1 MDMKK
6 VLTQQNLEQV
16 FIAFDADGS
25 GSISAEEV
33 KAMFGSIKLANEAV
47 YENIIREVDVDG
59 NGEIDMN
66 EFKAMM
72 KKLF

>member
-1 MDMKK
+1 
-6 VLTQQNLEQV
+6 
-16 FIAFDADGS
+16 
-25 GSISAEEV
+25 
-33 KAMFGSIKLANEAV
+33 MFGSVKIANEDV

-66 EFKAMM
+66 EFKTMM

>member
-1 MDMKK
+1 MF
-6 VLTQQNLEQV
+6 N
-16 FIAFDADGS
+16 AFDTDGS
-25 GSISAEEV
+25 GSISSEEIKSLLGTV
-33 KAMFGSIKLANEAV
+33 KISNEEV

-59 NGEIDMN
+59 NGEIDMS

>member
-1 MDMKK
+1 
-6 VLTQQNLEQV
+6 
-16 FIAFDADGS
+16 
-25 GSISAEEV
+25 
-33 KAMFGSIKLANEAV
+33 MFGSVKLNNEDV

-66 EFKAMM
+66 EFRCMM

>member
-1 MDMKK
+1 MF
-6 VLTQQNLEQV
+6 N
-16 FIAFDADGS
+16 AFDVDGS
-25 GSISAEEV
+25 GSISSEEV
-33 KAMFGSIKLANEAV
+33 KAMFGSVKISNEDV

>member
-1 MDMKK
+1 
-6 VLTQQNLEQV
+6 
-16 FIAFDADGS
+16 
-25 GSISAEEV
+25 
-33 KAMFGSIKLANEAV
+33 MFGSIKLANESV